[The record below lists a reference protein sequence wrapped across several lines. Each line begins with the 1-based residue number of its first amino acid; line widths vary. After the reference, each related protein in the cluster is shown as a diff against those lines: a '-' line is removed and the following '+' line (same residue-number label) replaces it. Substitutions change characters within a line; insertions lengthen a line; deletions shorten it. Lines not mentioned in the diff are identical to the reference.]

1 MATVSATL
9 LESATPGQPG
19 RMPHA
24 VVMMLLIIIAAV
36 GLTYVVPSGAY
47 QRTPKGLVVAGSY
60 QAMPK
65 DYGALVP
72 NAATAPGAA
81 APASP
86 VAIVGSIPV
95 GMARSA
101 TLIFMIL
108 FIGGMFGV
116 LQETGALDTGIDRL
130 IAVTGGNTMIVVP
143 VFMLL
148 LAAGSTFLGLIS
160 EYLVII
166 PLALV
171 LSQRLGYDALFG
183 TAMVTVAAK
192 IGYLTSVTNPLALA
206 VAQPIV
212 GVPVFSGALFRAATF
227 AIFLPIGIWYVLR
240 SRGPKVPQIGTLVY
254 DGTTPP
260 RPTAA
265 RMTPAS
271 ESRGLAL
278 LAPARRSSGS
288 TASVRHRRN
297 RLSVRQAAVL
307 FVLFAAIVVM
317 VAGVQKL
324 RWSNP
329 ELAAMYIVVAI
340 AIACVG
346 GVGSRDASQAF
357 VRGMQGMMLAGLLV
371 GLASAVEVILKD
383 GMILDSI
390 VAFLTRSL
398 EGKPPVIVANLMMI
412 MQMVI
417 DVFIP
422 STSGK
427 AAVTMPIL
435 GPIAQ
440 LAGVS
445 GQVTVQAFL
454 FGNGLMNTLTPTSG
468 MLLAY
473 LAAGKISFGRWIRF
487 IAPLAGGLFV
497 LCSVA
502 LTIAVFTGL

>member
-1 MATVSATL
+1 MATVSATPL
-9 LESATPGQPG
+9 DSSTPGQPG

-36 GLTYVVPSGAY
+36 ALTYIIPSGEY
-47 QRTPKGLVVAGSY
+47 QRTPKGVVVAGSY
-60 QAMPK
+60 HTVPK
-65 DYGALVP
+65 DFAAL
-72 NAATAPGAA
+72 APKTVKVAGAA
-81 APASP
+81 VPASP
-86 VAIVGSIPV
+86 VAIVGSIPT
-95 GMARSA
+95 GMTRSA

-116 LQETGALDTGIDRL
+116 LQETGALDTGVDRL
-130 IAVTGGNTMIVVP
+130 LAVTGGNAVIVVP
-143 VFMLL
+143 VFMIL

-171 LSQRLGYDALFG
+171 LSDRLGYDALFG

-206 VAQPIV
+206 IAQPIV
-212 GVPVFSGALFRAATF
+212 GVPVFSGALFRAVTF

-240 SRGPKVPQIGTLVY
+240 SRRDKAPEIGTLVY
-254 DGTTPP
+254 EGIPRARSIGPMSAESRHVAMLAPP
-260 RPTAA
+260 RRPGSGAVA
-265 RMTPAS
+265 RQ
-271 ESRGLAL
+271 
-278 LAPARRSSGS
+278 RRS
-288 TASVRHRRN
+288 
-297 RLSVRQAAVL
+297 RLSARQIGVL
-307 FVLFAAIVVM
+307 FVLFASIVVM
-317 VAGVQKL
+317 VLGVQQLK
-324 RWSNP
+324 WSNP

-340 AIACVG
+340 VIALVG
-346 GVGSRDASQAF
+346 GVGSREASQAF

-390 VAFLTRSL
+390 VAFLTRSI
-398 EGKPPVIVANLMMI
+398 EGKPPVIVANLMMM

-435 GPIAQ
+435 GPIGQ

-473 LAAGKISFGRWIRF
+473 LATGKVSFGRWIRF
-487 IAPLAGGLFV
+487 ILPLATGLLV